1 MLNLQERSNVL
12 HQLAVDAVPETV
24 DIWPSVMWH
33 LGAPRRHSKSWML
46 SAAVAA
52 GLVALLALTGLPWWS
67 TPEAVNAET
76 ILDRAETAASGGA
89 RSVSTYHLIMTRTAK
104 DAESIT
110 SEVWFGGPDR
120 QRTIQQTSRPNGVVD
135 SRQDVVFNGPDT
147 WIEQTQGQQT
157 RVVHTTG
164 TTWTKPADSPTADG
178 NLTDL
183 LRTYGD
189 NSCMAVQL
197 EQSEASV
204 AGQATYVIVA
214 SPKSVGCDPAG
225 GQSGIRA
232 NGQPAGGLLLNPAR
246 LTVWV
251 DKRSFLPLKTE
262 VRDPQGVLVD
272 RSEATNVQYDVSIP
286 DSTFVYRPQAG
297 VQVATFSGG
306 DGADV
311 KRQLNGQSL
320 PAKSP

>member
-1 MLNLQERSNVL
+1 
-12 HQLAVDAVPETV
+12 
-24 DIWPSVMWH
+24 MWH
-33 LGAPRRHSKSWML
+33 LGAPRRHSRSWTL

-52 GLVALLALTGLPWWS
+52 GLVAILALSGLPWW
-67 TPEAVNAET
+67 TAPEAVNAET

-89 RSVSTYHLIMTRTAK
+89 LSVSTYHLLMMRTAK

-110 SEVWFGGPDR
+110 SEVWFAGPDR
-120 QRTIQQTSRPNGVVD
+120 QRTIQQTSGPNGVVD

-147 WIEQTQGQQT
+147 WIEQTQDQHT

-164 TTWTKPADSPTADG
+164 TTWTKPAESPTADA

-183 LRTYGD
+183 LRTYRD
-189 NSCMAVQL
+189 KSCMAVQL

-214 SPKSVGCDPAG
+214 SQKSVRCDLAG
-225 GQSGIRA
+225 GQSGIRV

-262 VRDPQGVLVD
+262 VRDAQGVLVD
-272 RSEATNVQYDVSIP
+272 RSEATSVQYNVSIP
-286 DSTFVYRPQAG
+286 DSTFVYTPQAG
-297 VQVATFSGG
+297 VQVAIFSGD

-311 KRQLNGQSL
+311 KRQLNGPSL